1 MSTKSSVS
9 TSVEGS
15 NLVIDLGT
23 GEQFVLVV
31 PELSENVRW
40 MAMMSGL
47 RSKIIDAAAIPR
59 DTATGKSATDE
70 EKAQAV
76 RAMVERLRGGVWN
89 VIGRGKEPSVSVFL
103 QALAH
108 VTGVSV
114 EVAAAKVKLLDKGQV
129 KALRANA
136 KVAARMAELS
146 PATGDDVLAGFVDG
160 LAD

>member
-9 TSVEGS
+9 TSIEGQT
-15 NLVIDLGT
+15 LTIDLGT
-23 GEQFVLVV
+23 GASLVV
-31 PELSENVRW
+31 DARELSGEVRRA
-40 MAMMSGL
+40 AMMAGL
-47 RSKIIDAAAIPR
+47 RSKIVDAAAIPR

-70 EKAQAV
+70 EKAIAV

-89 VIGRGKEPSVSVFL
+89 VVGRGKEPSASTFL

-136 KVAARMAELS
+136 KVAARMAELAG
-146 PATGDDVLAGFVDG
+146 PVGDDVLAGFVDG